1 MRRSV
6 ALESVSKEQDRFRM
20 KMYNKMVDDHVEFRK
35 YNRKSIYLHPIEMP
49 SRDSL
54 FNPTIAT
61 LRAFW
66 RTTDKKNLVLSKY
79 PES

>member
-1 MRRSV
+1 
-6 ALESVSKEQDRFRM
+6 M
-20 KMYNKMVDDHVEFRK
+20 KMYNKMVDDHVEIRK

-66 RTTDKKNLVLSKY
+66 RATDKEKLVLSKY